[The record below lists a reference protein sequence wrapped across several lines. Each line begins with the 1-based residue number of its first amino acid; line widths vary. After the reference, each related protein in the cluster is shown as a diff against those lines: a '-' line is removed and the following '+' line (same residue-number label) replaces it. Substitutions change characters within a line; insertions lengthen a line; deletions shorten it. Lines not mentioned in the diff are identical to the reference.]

1 MAKRL
6 TRQEVNR
13 RLRAQLAK
21 KKALLMFGA
30 GIGLTAK
37 CAEKGGADLIGVYS
51 TAIFRM
57 RGLPSL
63 LAWLPY
69 GNVTEDLLKMAG
81 EIVPVVKDAP
91 LIAGVGAHDPSLDLD
106 SFLDKLADM
115 GFSGVTN
122 EPFAAMYGEYFLN
135 EMEKSGI
142 GFSREV
148 ELIRIADKKDMFS
161 VAWAMSPDQA
171 RQMAEAGADVIGG
184 MIGVT
189 TGGMSGTAETASLDD
204 AVAQINAIMEAARKV
219 NPDILVLTHGG
230 PLNDVETA
238 RASIQ
243 RTGAHGYAAG
253 SSGER
258 IPTERAIVAITEAYR
273 DIDL

>member
-1 MAKRL
+1 MGKRL

-69 GNVTEDLLKMAG
+69 GNVTEDLIKMAG
-81 EIVPVVKDAP
+81 EIIPVVKDAP

-106 SFLDKLADM
+106 SFLDRLAGM

-122 EPFAAMYGEYFLN
+122 EPFAAMYGEYFLK

-148 ELIRIADKKDMFS
+148 ELIRTASKKDMFS
-161 VAWAMSPDQA
+161 VAWAMSPEQA
-171 RQMAEAGADVIGG
+171 ALMAEAGADVIGG

-189 TGGMSGTAETASLDD
+189 TGGMSGTSETSSLDE

-219 NPDILVLTHGG
+219 NPDVLVLTHGG

-238 RASIQ
+238 RESIR

>member
-1 MAKRL
+1 MGKRL

-69 GNVTEDLLKMAG
+69 GNVTEDLIRMAG
-81 EIVPVVKDAP
+81 EIVPVIKNAP

-106 SFLDKLADM
+106 SFLDRLAGL

-122 EPFAAMYGEYFLN
+122 EPFAAMYGEYFLK

-148 ELIRIADKKDMFS
+148 ELIRAANRKDMFS
-161 VAWAMSPDQA
+161 VAWCMSPEQA
-171 RQMAEAGADVIGG
+171 RQMAGAGADVIGG

-189 TGGMSGTAETASLDD
+189 TGGMSGTAESSSLDE
-204 AVAQINAIMEAARKV
+204 AVDQINAIMEAARKV
-219 NPDILVLTHGG
+219 NPGILVLTHGG

-238 RASIQ
+238 RESIQ

>member
-1 MAKRL
+1 MGKRL
-6 TRQEVNR
+6 ARREVNR

-21 KKALLMFGA
+21 GKALLMFGA

-51 TAIFRM
+51 TAVFRM

-69 GNVTEDLLKMAG
+69 GNVIEDLIKMAE

-106 SFLDKLADM
+106 SFLDRLAAM

-122 EPFAAMYGEYFLN
+122 EPFAAMYGDYFLR

-142 GFSREV
+142 GFAREV
-148 ELIRIADKKDMFS
+148 ELIRIANQKDMFS
-161 VAWAMSPDQA
+161 VAWCMSPDQA
-171 RQMAEAGADVIGG
+171 RQMAKAGADVIGG

-189 TGGMSGTAETASLDD
+189 AGGMSGTSETSPLDD
-204 AVAQINAIMEAARKV
+204 AVRQLIEIMEAAQSV
-219 NPDILVLTHGG
+219 NPDVLILTHGG

-238 RASIQ
+238 RYSIQ
-243 RTGAHGYAAG
+243 KTGAHGYAAG

-258 IPTERAIVAITEAYR
+258 IPTEKAIVTITEAYR
-273 DIDL
+273 NITL